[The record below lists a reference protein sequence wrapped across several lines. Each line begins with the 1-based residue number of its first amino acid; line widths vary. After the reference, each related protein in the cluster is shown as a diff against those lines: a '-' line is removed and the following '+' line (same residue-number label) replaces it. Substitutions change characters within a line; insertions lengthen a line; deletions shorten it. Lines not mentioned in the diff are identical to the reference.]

1 MKYKII
7 AFDLDGTLLDDE
19 KNIPPENL
27 DAMKRAAELGIILAP
42 ATGRIYNGIPATLR
56 ELPFIRYCIC
66 MNGAWVGDVREKRT
80 LYSAEIPAKRAVE
93 LLRFMDGL
101 PVIYDCYQDDW
112 GWMSRSMY
120 EKVYEYVSDKKV
132 AELTQRTRNQ
142 VDDLKALLLERGRP
156 VQKMQMHFKDHAA
169 RLEWLE
175 KLPKLWPDI
184 SVTSSIASN
193 IELNAAAANK
203 GEALLALCSAL
214 KVAPEDSIAFGDGTN
229 DISMLRAAGVG
240 VAMENAEPEVKAAA
254 DMLTGNNNA
263 AGVAQA
269 IRRLVPE
276 IGGDND

>member
-1 MKYKII
+1 
-7 AFDLDGTLLDDE
+7 
-19 KNIPPENL
+19 
-27 DAMKRAAELGIILAP
+27 MKRAAELGIILVP
-42 ATGRIYNGIPATLR
+42 ATGRIYNGIPAALC

-169 RLEWLE
+169 RLEWRSA
-175 KLPKLWPDI
+175 PRSRSRPGIASPSATGQTI
-184 SVTSSIASN
+184 SVCC
-193 IELNAAAANK
+193 
-203 GEALLALCSAL
+203 AL
-214 KVAPEDSIAFGDGTN
+214 PESV
-229 DISMLRAAGVG
+229 LRWK
-240 VAMENAEPEVKAAA
+240 MP
-254 DMLTGNNNA
+254 
-263 AGVAQA
+263 
-269 IRRLVPE
+269 RPR
-276 IGGDND
+276 